1 MKLENLGNGVLADL
15 DVLTA
20 DIMDTLITEVDGEEV
35 PLLLASRLSGTR
47 ESTHLGFGV
56 PVHGVL
62 ARTVPFRRLLSA
74 VWLADLVFWNNTL
87 VHCNAGT

>member
-20 DIMDTLITEVDGEEV
+20 DIMDTLITEVDGEEIS
-35 PLLLASRLSGTR
+35 LLLASELSGTR
-47 ESTHLGFGV
+47 EQTPLGFGV
-56 PVHGVL
+56 L
-62 ARTVPFRRLLSA
+62 TRTVSA
-74 VWLADLVFWNNTL
+74 VWPADLVFWNNTL

>member
-20 DIMDTLITEVDGEEV
+20 DIMDTLITEVDGEEIS
-35 PLLLASRLSGTR
+35 LLLASELSGTR
-47 ESTHLGFGV
+47 EQTPLGFGV
-56 PVHGVL
+56 L
-62 ARTVPFRRLLSA
+62 TRTVPFRRLLSA
-74 VWLADLVFWNNTL
+74 VWPADLVFWNNTL